1 VEGHHEW
8 DLEHADE
15 VEDVAAVFAAPD
27 VVAVLKADNRYATV
41 VEGIRGRRVVRLDIT
56 PDPMAD
62 LGGVR
67 SGLTDWMNG
76 DYLTLADRRGQV
88 IGECRDA
95 ALAWGVGRDEGSP
108 RDQLA
113 PVKSAGLMSGR

>member
-1 VEGHHEW
+1 MEGHHER

-41 VEGIRGRRVVRLDIT
+41 VEGVRDICVVRLVVA
-56 PDPMAD
+56 PDPVAD

-67 SGLTDWMNG
+67 PGLADWMNG
-76 DYLTLADRRGQV
+76 DYLALADRGGQV